1 MNTDKNSGS
10 AFLYMVKTK
19 QEQLLNSAMNN
30 ADNDNLEKTLM
41 TETKIYVGL
50 NDGDTKK
57 QIYETKKYLSL
68 LKKVCK
74 SYNVAFSVE
83 IDEGGY
89 FHENGEY
96 TEETSLVLI
105 LIDADKN
112 LVREIAN
119 DLCTFFNQ
127 ESVLVTENKIAGY
140 FIAKEELL

>member
-10 AFLYMVKTK
+10 AFLYMMKTK
-19 QEQLLNSAMNN
+19 QEQLLNS
-30 ADNDNLEKTLM
+30 NLSDFEKSLM

-50 NDGDTKK
+50 NDGETKK

-68 LKKVCK
+68 LKNVCK

-105 LIDADKN
+105 LIDADKS
-112 LVREIAN
+112 VVKEIAN

-140 FIAKEELL
+140 FIGKEEIL

>member
-10 AFLYMVKTK
+10 AFLYMMKTK
-19 QEQLLNSAMNN
+19 QEQLLNS
-30 ADNDNLEKTLM
+30 NLSDSEKSLM

-50 NDGDTKK
+50 NDGETKK

-68 LKKVCK
+68 LKNVCK

-105 LIDADKN
+105 LIDADKS
-112 LVREIAN
+112 VVKEIAN

-140 FIAKEELL
+140 FIGKEEIL